1 MSPLALY
8 LIWSNFTSGGNTMTK
23 LIKSIAAVLNAET
36 GAKEYRF
43 SRGMG
48 PRPAPAKHDA

>member
-1 MSPLALY
+1 
-8 LIWSNFTSGGNTMTK
+8 MTK
-23 LIKSIAAVLNAET
+23 LIKSIAAVLNAES